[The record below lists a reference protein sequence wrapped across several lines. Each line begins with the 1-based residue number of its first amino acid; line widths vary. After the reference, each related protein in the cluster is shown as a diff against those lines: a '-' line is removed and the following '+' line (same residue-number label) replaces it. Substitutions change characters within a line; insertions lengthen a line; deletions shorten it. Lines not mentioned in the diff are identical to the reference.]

1 MDDVFCSRCPDILKS
16 LGRLEKGQED
26 QGSDLKEIAVKLDA
40 LVSNGSK
47 RDTATAVRD
56 ATHETEQRVTLKER
70 RWVHWV
76 LISAGG
82 AIILIIVQTLLPKIL
97 KALAEALR

>member
-1 MDDVFCSRCPDILKS
+1 MSDEFCSRCPDILKS

-26 QGSDLKEIAVKLDA
+26 QGADLKGIDIKIDS
-40 LVSNGSK
+40 LVSNGNK
-47 RDTATAVRD
+47 RDVATAVRD
-56 ATHETEQRVTLKER
+56 ATHDTEQKVTLKER

-82 AIILIIVQTLLPKIL
+82 AAILIIVQTLLPKVL

>member
-1 MDDVFCSRCPDILKS
+1 MNTFRCRQPKS